1 MRVVVS
7 RSPARLRRGVS
18 LVELMI
24 VLAVAA
30 VLAAFAVPSYRHH
43 IARGHR
49 FDAMAALYRAAHH
62 VEMLETGLP
71 ARLPDGFDRV
81 PAHGRAVY
89 ELVLRAPESGT
100 GSYTLEARPSPGG
113 AMRDDACGIYVLHAD
128 GVRENRAAGDPS
140 VMPDGCW
147 STR

>member
-1 MRVVVS
+1 MRVVEA
-7 RSPARLRRGVS
+7 RSAACLRRGFS

-49 FDAMAALYRAAHH
+49 FDAMAALYRAAHY
-62 VEMLETGLP
+62 VEMFDAGLP

-81 PAHGRAVY
+81 PADGAPIY
-89 ELVLRAPESGT
+89 ELVLRATEG
-100 GSYTLEARPSPGG
+100 GAGNYTLEARPASDG
-113 AMRDDACGIYVLHAD
+113 AMRDDACGIYVLQAD
-128 GVRENRAAGDPS
+128 GARANRAVGEPS
-140 VMPDGCW
+140 GTPDDCW